1 MNITASYFYNL
12 LNVTRLN
19 RLFFPKNASLSC
31 KTTYKSGNVLKVPET
46 YQTLGVIGDL
56 GIMCGN

>member
-12 LNVTRLN
+12 LNVTRLT
-19 RLFFPKNASLSC
+19 RLYFPQNTSLSC
-31 KTTYKSGNVLKVPET
+31 KIHYISGNVLKVPET